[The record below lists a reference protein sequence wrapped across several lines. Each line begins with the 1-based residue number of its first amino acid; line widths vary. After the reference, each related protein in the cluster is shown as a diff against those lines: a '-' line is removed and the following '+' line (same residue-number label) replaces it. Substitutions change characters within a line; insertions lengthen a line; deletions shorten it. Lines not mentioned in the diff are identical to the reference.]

1 MKNTQ
6 AQPRRWRRFRPT
18 PALLIAFVALFA
30 AMGGIGYSA
39 AKLRPNSIRSK
50 SIRDGAVTSNKLAD
64 GAVTT
69 PKFAADAMAP
79 SARNATNADM
89 LGGVAPGGCQ
99 AGWLRSSMTVD
110 TLGLTDQ
117 PTSVPGFD
125 CASMAPDAI
134 QISRTDV
141 GHYVVTINGA
151 GADTAV
157 ASSAGSNSVV
167 GVTKLDDGSFLSV
180 SRQIKVTIGGCG
192 G

>member
-1 MKNTQ
+1 GEVALRGLVEPLLWAVLAHPLSRSERRASGRSIPTARGINTGQSRPWAWNSTQKELEMKNTQ

-99 AGWLRSSMTVD
+99 AG
-110 TLGLTDQ
+110 
-117 PTSVPGFD
+117 
-125 CASMAPDAI
+125 
-134 QISRTDV
+134 
-141 GHYVVTINGA
+141 
-151 GADTAV
+151 
-157 ASSAGSNSVV
+157 
-167 GVTKLDDGSFLSV
+167 
-180 SRQIKVTIGGCG
+180 
-192 G
+192 